1 MSTEKRTAM
10 KKTNALKQQLSI
22 MCTLKIGNLSD
33 RNENFRILY
42 SVQPALFKNY
52 TKLKVIEN
60 KNGSKKLS
68 MSLF

>member
-1 MSTEKRTAM
+1 
-10 KKTNALKQQLSI
+10 
-22 MCTLKIGNLSD
+22 LKIGNLSD